1 MITDL
6 SNTRWRFFLTPNFD
20 YILSKM
26 PQTTGYASL
35 RYNINFTANGKSY
48 SNIAAYRYSNN
59 GGLAL
64 VYGYTPV
71 YQTRTGAWTSTLI
84 REIFISGG
92 ADATNTD
99 LIEWLE
105 STADIIDR
113 YYVEKKDMMAVAD
126 AIRTKGGTSA
136 SLEFPNGFV
145 SAIEN
150 INPLIPSNYGRIEYD
165 GSILTVS

>member
-1 MITDL
+1 
-6 SNTRWRFFLTPNFD
+6 
-20 YILSKM
+20 M

-35 RYNINFTANGKSY
+35 QYNIKFTANGNSY
-48 SNIAAYRYSNN
+48 SRIAAYKYANN

-64 VYGYTPV
+64 AYGYTPV
-71 YQTRTGAWTSTLI
+71 YQTRTGAWTNTLI

-105 STADIIDR
+105 STSDLIDR
-113 YYVEKKDMMAVAD
+113 YYVDKSDLSSVAD
-126 AIRTKGGTSA
+126 AIRAKGGTTDP
-136 SLEFPNGFV
+136 LTFPDGWV
-145 SAIEN
+145 TAIEN
-150 INPLIPSNYGRIEYD
+150 INPPIPSNYGRIEYD